1 MLESFRD
8 TKLEKATCLNELDL
22 GVVTSEVQN
31 IQATSYC
38 GILALTFKH
47 GRLQPICRLDQTKK
61 II

>member
-8 TKLEKATCLNELDL
+8 TKLEEATALNKLDL
-22 GVVTSEVQN
+22 DIVASEVQN

-38 GILALTFKH
+38 GNLVLTFKH
-47 GRLQPICRLDQTKK
+47 GVLQPICRLDQTKK